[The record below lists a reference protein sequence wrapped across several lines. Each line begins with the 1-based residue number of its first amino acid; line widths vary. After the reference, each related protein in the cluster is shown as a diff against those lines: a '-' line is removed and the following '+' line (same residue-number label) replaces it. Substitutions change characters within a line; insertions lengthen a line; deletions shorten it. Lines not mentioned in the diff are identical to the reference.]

1 MSKNLQQKQYP
12 NTVLKY
18 LRHPVSYRSNVHK
31 FCPTCFPCFDTDMTC
46 ALQRSVSVLAVPGY
60 LCGGRVQL
68 EPNLFSLGKFNA
80 QALKIQSNSYVFSLT
95 VNHDSNSR
103 SYN

>member
-18 LRHPVSYRSNVHK
+18 LRHPVSYRSYVHK

-60 LCGGRVQL
+60 LMWRKSAIGTKPFFIR
-68 EPNLFSLGKFNA
+68 
-80 QALKIQSNSYVFSLT
+80 KI
-95 VNHDSNSR
+95 
-103 SYN
+103 